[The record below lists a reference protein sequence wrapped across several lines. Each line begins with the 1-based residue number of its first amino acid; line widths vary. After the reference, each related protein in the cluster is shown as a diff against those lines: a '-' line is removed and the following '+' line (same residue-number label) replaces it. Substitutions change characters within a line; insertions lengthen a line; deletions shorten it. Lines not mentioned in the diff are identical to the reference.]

1 MTLCFPLWMSV
12 TGLSTLFHVAF
23 SMLDVHYQNFS
34 HPRIFQASFM
44 NSFQLFLILSL
55 RMYLFL
61 FEFYWIKTF
70 RFFQTKTY
78 VKLDP
83 NGTNTSILHTLLSSK
98 LWYHFFTV
106 EFRSVGNYE
115 QTYKIMKT
123 QCENKNRNN
132 ITLESHEHIYEIA
145 DLIAIYIFF
154 IFHSYPYMPVCIW
167 SKKGEHNYIWVLQL
181 KICSPVK

>member
-1 MTLCFPLWMSV
+1 
-12 TGLSTLFHVAF
+12 
-23 SMLDVHYQNFS
+23 MLRFICLMYT
-34 HPRIFQASFM
+34 IKT
-44 NSFQLFLILSL
+44 FLILEFSKLLSWTLSNSSL
-55 RMYLFL
+55 FFLCACIFFFLNFTESRLFV
-61 FEFYWIKTF
+61 
-70 RFFQTKTY
+70 FFLTKTY

-106 EFRSVGNYE
+106 QFRSVGNYE

-154 IFHSYPYMPVCIW
+154 IFHSHPYMPVCIW

-181 KICSPVK
+181 KICSAVK